1 MNPINVPPAPT
12 IKPHKAPLITPFAIL
27 LVVIGPIAI
36 DMYLPALPI
45 MTQLFGPYVSAS
57 IGIFAI
63 GMGMGQLFFGPL
75 SDHHGRKPII
85 LIGTLIFTLSGLAI
99 SFFSNGIFSLLI
111 FRFIQG
117 IGASATAVSCTAM
130 IRDCFEGPKLAQRY
144 SIIGASLNVIPAL
157 APTFGAFFLS
167 YWHWNSIFLFLS
179 LYTAIVGLIFIFFF
193 KETRKKLPDDQIQLT
208 WHSLSRNRNL
218 LTYALCCVCGLSLIL
233 SYVSSAP
240 RVLMEIAGVGE
251 TRFAFYFG
259 MNALLIIFGNLIS
272 ARLVMRF
279 HPRTLLQSGLLLW
292 GISGIIMLFMSN
304 SVTPMSYLLP
314 IGFASLG
321 FPFVLGPANSLA
333 MRPFK
338 HGAGR
343 AAAFIGCSQMII
355 GSSISI
361 LIGLLPI
368 NPKVSY
374 GSMAVVFAI
383 LCTCVVRYNQKR
395 EEKNATL
402 TTEQTKN

>member
-1 MNPINVPPAPT
+1 M
-12 IKPHKAPLITPFAIL
+12 
-27 LVVIGPIAI
+27 AI

-63 GMGMGQLFFGPL
+63 GMGIGQLFFGPL

-85 LIGTLIFTLSGLAI
+85 LIGAFIFTLSGLAI
-99 SFFSNGIFSLLI
+99 NFFSNGILSLLA

-117 IGASATAVSCTAM
+117 IGASATAVCCTAM

-144 SIIGASLNVIPAL
+144 SIISASLNVIPAL
-157 APTFGAFFLS
+157 APSLGAFFLA

-179 LYTAIVGLIFIFFF
+179 LYTAVVALIFIFFF
-193 KETRKKLPDDQIQLT
+193 KETRKKLTADQVQLT
-208 WHSLSRNRNL
+208 WLTLVRNRSL
-218 LTYALCCVCGLSLIL
+218 LTYAFCCISGLSLIL

-240 RVLMEIAGVGE
+240 RVLMEIAGVSDQ
-251 TRFAFYFG
+251 RFAFYFG
-259 MNALLIIFGNLIS
+259 MNALLIIFGNLVS
-272 ARLVMRF
+272 ARLVMRH
-279 HPRTLLQSGLLLW
+279 HPRVLLQGGLLLW
-292 GISGIIMLFMSN
+292 GLSGIIMLLLSH
-304 SVTPMSYLLP
+304 SITPMSYMIP
-314 IGFASLG
+314 IGIVSLG

-368 NPKVSY
+368 NPKLSF
-374 GSMAVVFAI
+374 GSMAVVLAL
-383 LCTCVVRYNQKR
+383 LCFWVVKANQRR
-395 EEKNATL
+395 EAQLEKL
-402 TTEQTKN
+402 MSDQEQENTNPL